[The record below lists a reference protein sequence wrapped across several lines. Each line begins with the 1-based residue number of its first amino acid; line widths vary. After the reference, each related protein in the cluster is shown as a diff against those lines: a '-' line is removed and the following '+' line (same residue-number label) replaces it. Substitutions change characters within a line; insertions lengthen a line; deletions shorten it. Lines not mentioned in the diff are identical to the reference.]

1 MRRRVRKRAKPAARR
16 GFSSHRQTCSAANP
30 KKFESGKLASHF
42 SGSLLH
48 QRGQAVLISRDDA
61 LRTATRSLHAA
72 PLGGRCSPSRDG
84 EPAALARD
92 PAVVAGHLHRRGAR
106 DGDRAR
112 ASRVRLERWSFKRRT
127 ANHGHGGSGRR
138 EAPDLE
144 QPTSPVS
151 ADADTGILI
160 SSSKPMTA
168 AATARAARTRA
179 GASPETAPS
188 KAQPSSPPLPFG
200 RRAVARARRPPG
212 RRGPRLPR
220 GGGPR
225 ARSRRASRRL
235 PPPARRLPPDAMR
248 RPRRDPSRARARSRP
263 ADGRAAAIRN
273 VPGGEPG

>member
-16 GFSSHRQTCSAANP
+16 GFSRSAKLVRPQTLKSLRAGSSRLIFRQLVAPTR
-30 KKFESGKLASHF
+30 ASCVDF
-42 SGSLLH
+42 SRRS
-48 QRGQAVLISRDDA
+48 I
-61 LRTATRSLHAA
+61 LRTTTRSLHAA

-92 PAVVAGHLHRRGAR
+92 PAVVAGHLRRGAR

-112 ASRVRLERWSFKRRT
+112 ASRVRLERWSFKRR
-127 ANHGHGGSGRR
+127 RR
-138 EAPDLE
+138 ESGARGFGAARSAGGWSSR
-144 QPTSPVS
+144 TSPVS

-188 KAQPSSPPLPFG
+188 KAQPRSP
-200 RRAVARARRPPG
+200 RARSGGARTSPRRRPPG

-235 PPPARRLPPDAMR
+235 PPARRLPEDAMR
-248 RPRRDPSRARARSRP
+248 RPRSSSTGARARDA
-263 ADGRAAAIRN
+263 ADARGGDGDA
-273 VPGGEPG
+273 PGGEPG